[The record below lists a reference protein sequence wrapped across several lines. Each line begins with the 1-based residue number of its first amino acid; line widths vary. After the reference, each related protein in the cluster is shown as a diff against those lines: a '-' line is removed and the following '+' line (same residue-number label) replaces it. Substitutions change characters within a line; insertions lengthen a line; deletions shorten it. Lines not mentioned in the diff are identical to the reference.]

1 MSEPRPHFV
10 ASSRCECQA
19 TLSAQLTEQR
29 FVVAGSAYY
38 LGQRE
43 SAPAHAIHPE
53 RELFDIG
60 WLCPFCGRN
69 VLRSFHAGSLRR
81 VGGAARASSGA
92 ARST

>member
-29 FVVAGSAYY
+29 YVIAGSANY

-53 RELFDIG
+53 NERFDIG

-69 VLRSFHAGSLRR
+69 VLRSFHAGALRR
-81 VGGAARASSGA
+81 VSARASSSA
-92 ARST
+92 PRST